1 MAGEIRLNVA
11 ASKARCDTCGNRN
24 FHDDSDDMRH
34 PSAIYELH
42 IGAGYRQPS
51 YLCPNCLGV
60 LRVLVGPSNQF
71 RVAVEDAEPRPV
83 PALVELFREEGI

>member
-34 PSAIYELH
+34 PSAIY
-42 IGAGYRQPS
+42 
-51 YLCPNCLGV
+51 
-60 LRVLVGPSNQF
+60 
-71 RVAVEDAEPRPV
+71 
-83 PALVELFREEGI
+83 